1 MLSFLKNAPVFKG
14 RNLVFRII
22 IPIIAFISSIF
33 IFAFVIVGIKSN
45 YSLVTAT
52 PAHLVFKSLFGAS
65 LLICSILYALAKN
78 VPLSGLCSFFGFV
91 ASLFPLIQSIKDY
104 FAAKSFAEQ
113 FSMTQDFSSYWT
125 TTGVYALYALLCLSV
140 FLYSTGFFPYPVPIL
155 VLCALSFLAT
165 IFITIE
171 RIVAYNLEP
180 FSIMCFAYAALAVV
194 IPVLFVLSTK
204 KPEVNK
210 NTSEIKKGKKV

>member
-14 RNLVFRII
+14 KNLVFRII

-65 LLICSILYALAKN
+65 LLICAIIYALAKS
-78 VPLSGLCSFFGFV
+78 VPLSGLCGFFGFV
-91 ASLFPLIQSIKDY
+91 ASLFPLIQSVNDY

-140 FLYSTGFFPYPVPIL
+140 FLYSTGILPYPIPVL
-155 VLCALSFLAT
+155 VLSALSFLAT
-165 IFITIE
+165 VFITIE

-194 IPVLFVLSTK
+194 MPVLFVLSTK
-204 KPEVNK
+204 RSKKNK
-210 NTSEIKKGKKV
+210 NTSEIKVEEKV